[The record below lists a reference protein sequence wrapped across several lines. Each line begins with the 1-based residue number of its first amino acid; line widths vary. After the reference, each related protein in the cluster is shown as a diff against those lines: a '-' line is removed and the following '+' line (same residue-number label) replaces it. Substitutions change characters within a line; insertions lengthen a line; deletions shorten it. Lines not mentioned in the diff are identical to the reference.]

1 MKKVFSS
8 NADCIHTFAQRSL
21 DEGRTSNHNVYFYG
35 DKIYSYGSHYLL
47 GEFINDGEAIIINDE
62 GYSNSTSTA
71 KHIGILWGATR
82 QYKQISK
89 RRTDLDIVHN
99 TVISHKKLLANARK
113 PEFYI
118 SSILSLWESLNEYL
132 QYSKAKKYKSNKKYK
147 EIKAIVTALNNNP
160 EDYKEK
166 IKLASQ
172 KLAKAQKRKD
182 AIKLKEKLSK
192 FNSYEIDSFRVGDED
207 YLRLS
212 EDGDKVETSQR
223 VSVKRENAKLLYKMI
238 ERGIDIQGERIE
250 HYRVTSI
257 NGTLKIGC
265 HSINI
270 DSMHKV
276 GKLL

>member
-1 MKKVFSS
+1 MKRVFSS
-8 NADCIHTFAQRSL
+8 NADCIHTFAQRSQ
-21 DEGRTSNHNVYFYG
+21 DEGRTPNHNVYFRG

-47 GEFINDGEAIIINDE
+47 GEFINNGEAIIINDI
-62 GYSNSTSTA
+62 GYSNSTA
-71 KHIGILWGATR
+71 KHINILWGATR

-89 RRTDLDIVHN
+89 KCTDLDTVHY
-99 TVISHKKLLANARK
+99 TVISHKNSLANARK
-113 PEFYI
+113 PELYI
-118 SSILSLWESLNEYL
+118 TPILQLWESLNEFL
-132 QYSKAKKYKSNKKYK
+132 QYTKAKKYKSNKKYK
-147 EIKAIVTALNNNP
+147 EIKAIVTALNDSP

-182 AIKLKEKLSK
+182 ARKLKDKLTE
-192 FNSYEIDSFRVGDED
+192 FNAYEIDYFRVGNED

-212 EDGDKVETSQR
+212 KDGTKVETSQR

-238 ERGIDIQGERIE
+238 ERGIDIQGKHIE
-250 HYRVTSI
+250 HYTVTSI

-265 HSINI
+265 HNINI